1 MNLMKIT
8 KNILRLV
15 TLSSLLALGSSYHV
29 TADESPA
36 APETAETPLSGT
48 LNLSENGGFNPKPP
62 SDLNEDTSIGASY
75 FGISYFPRAISF
87 PVSKLADSI
96 GTQEISMGKDS
107 KSLNI
112 GVKDKRRETGKDW
125 TLTGKITGDLGTEN
139 DGISMEISSNRDV
152 KRNINN
158 GHEQFKPEHLTDQVK
173 KSGTDE
179 VNENRTITLNTDAQT
194 VMYSQGYFNNGV
206 YDYEISD
213 ARLIIPNVDKV
224 KPQEIN
230 TTIHWNLECTP
241 SKSDSLIDSLK
252 ELFEDQD
259 QYTKLK
265 DFIPLNQIRGVEEE
279 INDLG
284 DEAKKR
290 INLEHY
296 NRYVKGYFVQW
307 DLKGD
312 GRYYNSTTKFIGSD
326 VKKNALLRIYRAGD
340 RGTNDSNNPEATYLS
355 IKVFRNSDLIHEY
368 SEIGSHN
375 PSEEK
380 LEVWEDLNPGDIIE
394 YTTAA
399 PDNKVGV
406 FPNDYKENGTM
417 QYRVTDQYKI
427 VPMN

>member
-1 MNLMKIT
+1 MKVT
-8 KNILRLV
+8 KNLLKLV

-29 TADESPA
+29 TADENTA
-36 APETAETPLSGT
+36 APDSANTPLSGT
-48 LNLSENGGFNPKPP
+48 LNLSEHGGYNPNPP
-62 SDLNEDTSIGASY
+62 SDLNAKTSIDTSY
-75 FGISYFPRAISF
+75 FGISYYPQTISF
-87 PVSKLADSI
+87 SDAQLADRI
-96 GTQEISMGKDS
+96 GTQEISIAKNG

-139 DGISMEISSNRDV
+139 DGISMEISSSRDV

-158 GHEQFKPEHLTDQVK
+158 GREAFLPEHLTDQVK

-241 SKSDSLIDSLK
+241 SKADSLIDSLK
-252 ELFEDQD
+252 NLFEDQD

-265 DFIPLNQIRGVEEE
+265 DFIPLNEIQGVEEE
-279 INDLG
+279 IKGLV
-284 DEAKKR
+284 DEDKKR

-326 VKKNALLRIYRAGD
+326 VKKNALLRIYRAGN
-340 RGTNDSNNPEATYLS
+340 RGTNDSNHPNDTYLS
-355 IKVFRNSDLIHEY
+355 IKVFRNNKPIHEY
-368 SEIGSHN
+368 SEKGNYN
-375 PSEEK
+375 PTT
-380 LEVWEDLNPGDIIE
+380 EDLVIWKDLQAGDVIE
-394 YTTAA
+394 YTTTA

-406 FPNDYKENGTM
+406 FPNDYKKNGTM
-417 QYRVTDQYKI
+417 QYKVTDQYKI